1 MAAPFGHSHLISYE
15 CLGDSS
21 PSVLCLFTLTPM
33 VIPFFWYCSP
43 GNGSQLLCCLT
54 SIIAMILKELS
65 LVHSFSHRET
75 FIHFFT
81 QNIDLKPLDW
91 AKLIPDG
98 LHPGRCDSTVI
109 LLLSTQSSFRE
120 EVQNHWISARG
131 AGMLFSKIHGEGNK
145 CYSNVWFKES
155 WLLGMNFC
163 NLFGEN
169 QIQPFTFL
177 LSFFLSCPCWANEKN
192 LSRA

>member
-43 GNGSQLLCCLT
+43 RNGSQLLCCLT
-54 SIIAMILKELS
+54 SIIAMILKELP

-75 FIHFFT
+75 FIHLFT

-91 AKLIPDG
+91 SKLILDD
-98 LHPGRCDSTVI
+98 LHPGRCNSTVI

-120 EVQNHWISARG
+120 EVQITESLQEVLQNRWRSQQ
-131 AGMLFSKIHGEGNK
+131 MLFK
-145 CYSNVWFKES
+145 CLIQRVMTVGYE
-155 WLLGMNFC
+155 LL
-163 NLFGEN
+163 
-169 QIQPFTFL
+169 QPFQWEPNTAFRL
-177 LSFFLSCPCWANEKN
+177 LPLSFLSCPCWANEKN